1 MNLSVIMMIQPLIEK
16 ADGVLRLLGNGL
28 VVIDLAGF
36 LLILGAL
43 VFELF

>member
-1 MNLSVIMMIQPLIEK
+1 MNLSIIMMIQPLVEK
-16 ADGVLRLLGNGL
+16 ADGILQLLANGL
-28 VVIDLAGF
+28 VVVDLAGF